1 MARTVHF
8 PIITASGVR
17 GAPGYNSP
25 AVNSL
30 RTINLEAGMPTV
42 DEARRRLIQELKNA
56 RAAGVIAVKL
66 IHGYGSSGTG
76 GAMRPAVRKSLL
88 LRRKEGIVDE
98 IVFGER
104 WDIFEKQTQ
113 RILQLIPE
121 LARDKDLQKSNPGI
135 TIAVLSKP

>member
-1 MARTVHF
+1 MSVK
-8 PIITASGVR
+8 PDYNAS
-17 GAPGYNSP
+17 
-25 AVNSL
+25 AVASL

-42 DEARRRLIQELKNA
+42 EEARKRLIQELKSA

-121 LARDKDLQKSNPGI
+121 LARDKDLQQSNPGI
-135 TIAVLSKP
+135 TIAVMSKP

>member
-1 MARTVHF
+1 
-8 PIITASGVR
+8 
-17 GAPGYNSP
+17 
-25 AVNSL
+25 
-30 RTINLEAGMPTV
+30 MPTV
-42 DEARRRLIQELKNA
+42 DEARRRLIQELKSA

-66 IHGYGSSGTG
+66 IHGYGSSGVG